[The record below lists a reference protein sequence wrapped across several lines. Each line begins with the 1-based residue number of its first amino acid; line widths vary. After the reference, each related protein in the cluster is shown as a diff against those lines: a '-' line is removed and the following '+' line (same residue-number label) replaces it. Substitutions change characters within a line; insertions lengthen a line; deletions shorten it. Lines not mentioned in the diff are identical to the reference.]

1 MHPPAKKPTNRM
13 SFRLSAFLKKRKEN
27 YIRNWKEQDSF
38 ERYGGIL
45 FFVIMMSAVLFAP
58 QVQRDF
64 ILRYMNVF
72 TLLFLTIMY
81 QRIRKTKRELIDKNR
96 EIELQKQLIEEKQK
110 EILDS
115 LHYAKR
121 IQTSLLPTDKYI
133 ERNLKQLNKN

>member
-1 MHPPAKKPTNRM
+1 M